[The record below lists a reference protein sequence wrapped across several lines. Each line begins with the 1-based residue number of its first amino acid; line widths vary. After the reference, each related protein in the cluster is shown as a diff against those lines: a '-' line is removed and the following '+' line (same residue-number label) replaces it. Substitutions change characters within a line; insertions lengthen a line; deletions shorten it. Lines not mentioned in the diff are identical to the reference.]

1 VEIVFLRLIKNQ
13 LVDELFTFLNL
24 FVLGLLLG
32 FYACKESNVFF
43 FVYSWQHYPVVNF
56 VAKQL
61 FENTLVLGG
70 GFKLCRDLG
79 EFFRFKRTKQFAGKD
94 CQF

>member
-1 VEIVFLRLIKNQ
+1 MEIVLLRLIKNQ
-13 LVDELFTFLNL
+13 LVGELFSFLNL

-32 FYACKESNVFF
+32 FYAREESYVFF
-43 FVYSWQHYPVVNF
+43 FVYSRKHYPVVNF
-56 VAKQL
+56 VTKQL
-61 FENTLVLGG
+61 FENILVLGG
-70 GFKLCRDLG
+70 GVKLCRDLG